1 MMKFRISLV
10 VLSCVLSFL
19 VPADRLSDNCPDA
32 WTAVSSATN
41 FPKGLGVNIHFTD
54 PQTGEIEMIA
64 GAGFRWIRM
73 DFKWDLTE
81 KERGRYDFS
90 AYDHLLSSLE
100 QNGIQALFILDYGNS
115 LYDDGAPPR
124 GAQARQAF
132 TRWAVAAAKHFA
144 GRGVIWETYNEPN
157 IKLFWPPRPNA
168 DEYIALALA
177 VGRAFRAEVPRENLI
192 GPATSGIDFSFLE
205 SCFKAGLLNYWSAV
219 SVHPYRQS
227 NPETAAN
234 DYFRLRKLIAQYSGH
249 RNAGDSQ
256 RVAPI
261 VSGEWGY
268 SSVWNGMSEE
278 KQSAML
284 AREILTNMANGIPL
298 SIWYDWRDDGFDPNE
313 AEHHFGLV
321 RNAYQKVTAQPYG
334 PKPAYLAARTLVTV
348 FDGYTFERR
357 LKVGNDADYI
367 LAFRKG
373 DSLYYAAWTAST
385 PHKIFLPITGNAI
398 EFITHLGEKRVLTS
412 IDQSL
417 PINLSS
423 APIYVG
429 P

>member
-1 MMKFRISLV
+1 MKFRISLV

-32 WTAVSSATN
+32 WTAVSSVSSL
-41 FPKGLGVNIHFTD
+41 PQGLGVNIHFTD
-54 PQTGEIEMIA
+54 PRMGEIEMIA
-64 GAGFRWIRM
+64 GTGFRWVRM
-73 DFKWDLTE
+73 DFKWDVTE
-81 KERGRYDFS
+81 KERGIYDFS
-90 AYDHLLSSLE
+90 VYDRLLGSLQ
-100 QNGIQALFILDYGNS
+100 QNGIQALFILDYGNP

-124 GAQARQAF
+124 SAQAQQAF
-132 TRWAVAAAKHFA
+132 TRWAVAAARHFA
-144 GRGVIWETYNEPN
+144 ERGVIWETYNEPN
-157 IKLFWPPRPNA
+157 IKLFWPPRPSV

-177 VGRAFRAEVPRENLI
+177 VGRAFRAEVPHEKLI
-192 GPATSGIDFSFLE
+192 GPAVSGIDFSFSE

-227 NPETAAN
+227 NPETVAN
-234 DYFRLRKLIAQYSGH
+234 DYCRLRQLIAQYSRYRRDG
-249 RNAGDSQ
+249 GSQ
-256 RVAPI
+256 RLTPI
-261 VSGEWGY
+261 ISGEWGY

-278 KQSAML
+278 KQSAIV
-284 AREILTNMANGIPL
+284 AREMLTNMANGIPV

-321 RNAYQKVTAQPYG
+321 RNAYQNVTVQPYA
-334 PKPAYLAARTLVTV
+334 PKPAYLAARTLLAL
-348 FDGYTFERR
+348 FDGYTFEKR
-357 LKVGNDADYI
+357 LNVGNDADYI

-385 PHKIFLPITGNAI
+385 PHKIFLPVNGNSI
-398 EFITHLGEKRVLTS
+398 HFTTHLGEERVLTPM
-412 IDQSL
+412 DQRL
-417 PINLSS
+417 RVNLSS